1 MISFVVISP
10 DDSEGVVLAEVME
23 AAKEIRSGDKKRVKS
38 GVKTPI
44 VRRSGWRPGGCWAVG
59 GWSGRRCGLRRVLL
73 LPAAGLSGCLGG
85 NYGEAAAGEMV
96 CRGWLGRA
104 MIRRQFGCI

>member
-1 MISFVVISP
+1 MISVVVISP

-59 GWSGRRCGLRRVLL
+59 GWSG
-73 LPAAGLSGCLGG
+73 LSGCLGG
-85 NYGEAAAGEMV
+85 NEGVRRRGDGLPGAAGT
-96 CRGWLGRA
+96 GNDPA
-104 MIRRQFGCI
+104 AIRRYLISH